1 MNPKD
6 VIPVPHLRQAK
17 NVLVIF
23 PHPDD
28 AELTA
33 GGTVALLADEGAT
46 VTYAVVTDG
55 GMGTFDPSVSSE
67 QIATVRR
74 KEQGDAASILG
85 VSSVEWLGFKDGFLP
100 DVETLR
106 EPMVHLIRKV
116 KPDFVITL
124 DPWLPYEAH
133 PDHRKAAMAAIEAS
147 IYAAF
152 PLAYPQHLKEGLAPW
167 GVSGI
172 AMALSVRPN
181 TIINIEPTWDRKIA
195 ACLAHKSQFP
205 IELWNTM
212 YMPYIQAKSM
222 EWGHEVGAR
231 VAETFKVMHPY
242 HLHVM
247 VDAWKV

>member
-6 VIPVPHLRQAK
+6 VIPIPHLRQAR

-33 GGTVALLADEGAT
+33 GGTVALLSGEGAA
-46 VTYAVVTDG
+46 VTYAPVTDG
-55 GMGTFDPSVSSE
+55 SMGTFDPRFSRE
-67 QIATVRR
+67 QIAAVRR
-74 KEQGDAASILG
+74 REQEDAASMLG
-85 VSSVEWLGFKDGFLP
+85 VKDIEWLGFRDGFLP

-106 EPMVHLIRKV
+106 EPMVKLIRRFQ
-116 KPDFVITL
+116 PDFVLTL

-133 PDHRKAAMAAIEAS
+133 PDHRKTGMAAVEAV

-152 PLAYPQHLKEGLAPW
+152 PLAYPEHLQEGLVPW

-172 AMALSVRPN
+172 AMALSARPN
-181 TIINIEPTWDRKIA
+181 TFINVESTWDRKIA

-205 IELWNTM
+205 LDLWNSM

-222 EWGHEVGAR
+222 EWGREVGAG

>member
-17 NVLVIF
+17 NVLVIY

-33 GGTVALLADEGAT
+33 GGTVSLLADEGAT
-46 VTYAVVTDG
+46 ITYAPVTDG
-55 GMGTFDPSVSSE
+55 CMGTFDPLVSPD
-67 QIATVRR
+67 QIAAVRR
-74 KEQGDAASILG
+74 KEQEHAAAILG
-85 VSSVEWLGFKDGFLP
+85 VKAIEWLGFRDGFLP
-100 DVETLR
+100 DIEALR
-106 EPMVHLIRKV
+106 EPMVKLIRKV
-116 KPDFVITL
+116 KPDMVITL

-133 PDHRKAAMAAIEAS
+133 PDHRKTSLAAVEAC
-147 IYAAF
+147 IYASF
-152 PLAYPQHLKEGLAPW
+152 PLAYPEHLAEGIAPW

-181 TIINIEPTWDRKIA
+181 TFIDIESTWDRKIE

-205 IELWNTM
+205 KELWETM
-212 YMPYIQAKSM
+212 YMPYIQAKSL
-222 EWGHEVGAR
+222 EWGHEIGATK
-231 VAETFKVMHPY
+231 AESFKVMHPY